1 MWSTNKVPLYDL
13 VQDRF
18 VVFKKINNEALWAV
32 PSMFDILNDAS
43 FLKRKEHIYV
53 MDTYMLLNVSF
64 AQNCLF

>member
-1 MWSTNKVPLYDL
+1 
-13 VQDRF
+13 
-18 VVFKKINNEALWAV
+18 
-32 PSMFDILNDAS
+32 MFDILNDAY